1 MLMKSPFLKLTIK
14 TALVTAGVILLYQ
27 ISNLLLIYHYF
38 TYEYYI
44 TAVGIVALITGF
56 ILTKGYLSENLRIV
70 TVPAEALNKD
80 CALNILT
87 SKELQILELI
97 HQGNTNKE
105 IAALNFV
112 ELSTIKT
119 HINNIYAKLKVRDR
133 KEASKAYTMRASTT
147 ISTFS
152 PPSKI

>member
-1 MLMKSPFLKLTIK
+1 MKSPFLKLTIK